1 MRTQFV
7 LSALALLTG
16 CAGLQGARI
25 ELRGFGPEF
34 THRVTGAVHDF
45 HRKQCTEGVLG
56 EHREARAE
64 VREPH
69 VHPHYRPLYPE
80 RDLVRVEANAAAQV
94 ECR

>member
-1 MRTQFV
+1 MRTLFA
-7 LSALALLTG
+7 LSILALLTG

-56 EHREARAE
+56 ERREARAE
-64 VREPH
+64 VRMLP

-80 RDLVRVEANAAAQV
+80 RDQVRVEATASAQV